1 MRVYT
6 SILSLNEC
14 SSFYHDTV
22 KPLQLPGIT
31 VVLQR
36 RTHLRWQ
43 LELKACVWTPGCSLQ
58 VTPGYDEACKSPG
71 KGPGSPPPSEASG
84 PGSAVTR
91 TTDDSDSFSRARCY
105 GSSHRRASGCDV
117 PRPNAL
123 SSYGC
128 CSGFFGPVGKR
139 NKESVAAARSA
150 NTKLNFHFLVH
161 RFNFKIIGFVY

>member
-1 MRVYT
+1 M
-6 SILSLNEC
+6 
-14 SSFYHDTV
+14 
-22 KPLQLPGIT
+22 
-31 VVLQR
+31 
-36 RTHLRWQ
+36 
-43 LELKACVWTPGCSLQ
+43 
-58 VTPGYDEACKSPG
+58 TPGYDEACKSPG

-150 NTKLNFHFLVH
+150 NTKLNFH
-161 RFNFKIIGFVY
+161 RFNFKMIGVYFCFKILRVPEWQQDTVTEPWSPGCVPAAG